1 MADRPATLRDL
12 AELSDGGGTIG
23 VGGVVEDG
31 GVVVED
37 GGVAVEDGG
46 VAVPLL
52 VTLMASFWPAEQW
65 PGIAQT

>member
-12 AELSDGGGTIG
+12 AELSDGGGAIG

-31 GVVVED
+31 GVV
-37 GGVAVEDGG
+37 VEDGG